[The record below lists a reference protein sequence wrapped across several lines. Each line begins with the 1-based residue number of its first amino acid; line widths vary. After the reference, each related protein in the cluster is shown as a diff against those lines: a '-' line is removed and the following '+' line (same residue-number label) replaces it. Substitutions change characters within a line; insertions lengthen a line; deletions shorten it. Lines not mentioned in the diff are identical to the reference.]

1 MEQGRIRDM
10 LRGCVGGT
18 VDVDVLFAVEGH
30 DIVAFDIAGRD
41 PLPLWHTLRGRTRET
56 GLYPLFVCGY
66 SDVRDRQR
74 DEDAIDERVVV
85 LGQRAREGERSVAGV
100 IRAALAIDTD
110 AWLREAMA
118 RLVTDLGITPNT
130 LRGDWPP
137 DAVPYHHFAI
147 LDARRF
153 PAYPLYLALIPT
165 RLSWQ
170 TLAFLMY
177 GGWHSELDP
186 EHHVALAKRWH
197 KRYGAELVA
206 VMPDTVEMRVMRPP
220 RTHASALRLAW
231 EHYTYCIDVVIQGTQ
246 TIDALAAGLLNGRS
260 WFFWWD

>member
-1 MEQGRIRDM
+1 MEQGQIRDM
-10 LRGCVGGT
+10 LQGCVGGA
-18 VDVDVLFAVEGH
+18 VDVAVLFTVEGH
-30 DIVAFDIAGRD
+30 DIVAFDIADRN
-41 PLPLWHTLRGRTRET
+41 PLLLWHTLRVRTQET
-56 GLYPLFVCGY
+56 GLYPLFVRGY
-66 SDVRDRQR
+66 SYVRDRQGG
-74 DEDAIDERVVV
+74 EDAIDERVVV

-110 AWLREAMA
+110 AWLHEEMVH
-118 RLVTDLGITPNT
+118 LVTDLEITPNT

-137 DAVPYHHFAI
+137 DAVPYHGFTI
-147 LDARRF
+147 LDVPRF

-177 GGWHSELDP
+177 GGWHSGLDP

-197 KRYGAELVA
+197 ERYGAELVA

-220 RTHASALRLAW
+220 RTRASALRLAW
-231 EHYTYCIDVVIQGTQ
+231 EHCTYCVDVVIQGTQ